1 MFAPWW
7 EVFMRLRFIL
17 FFLFL
22 LGGLACKALAVE
34 VSASGEPEIV
44 SLEIPTQEEASSFQ
58 ALESP
63 SEEKV
68 RPSWFAQ
75 VASKLRLRRVD
86 FTSPSDEYR
95 LYFHY
100 LERVK
105 SSLLQKW
112 VKLDSISF
120 PPPMAALQG
129 AEECL
134 EACDCSRCFFDCFKD
149 SFRDVKGII
158 DSLQGNPAPYLRPLL
173 ELARLFYDAA
183 REAAGVS
190 CCPLSVE
197 RRGIPSD
204 VLEQQVEKWNCIR
217 SKLDSSR
224 LSLEGRR
231 VVNGVVRV
239 IQCCMDCAEQFN
251 NQRTRREVT
260 VDDIQFMERIL
271 ARLIVADQALGEG
284 GEGR

>member
-7 EVFMRLRFIL
+7 GVFMRLRFIL

-44 SLEIPTQEEASSFQ
+44 SLENPGQGEVASAPQ
-58 ALESP
+58 ALESL
-63 SEEKV
+63 SVGEA
-68 RPSWFAQ
+68 RQSWFAR
-75 VASKLRLRRVD
+75 VASRLRLRRVD
-86 FTSPSDEYR
+86 FTPPSDEYR

-204 VLEQQVEKWNCIR
+204 VLEQQVEEWGSICR
-217 SKLDSSR
+217 LDSSR
-224 LSLEGRR
+224 LFLEGRR
-231 VVNGVVRV
+231 VIDGVVQV
-239 IQCCMDCAEQFN
+239 IQRCMDCAEQFN

-284 GEGR
+284 AEGR